1 MAMALPQT
9 EEKDHFG
16 SPSYRVQPSGCGI
29 SHDRA

>member
-16 SPSYRVQPSGCGI
+16 SPSSRTALRLRDI
-29 SHDRA
+29 S